1 MKSKQGLRNAAAE
14 MAGDEHCHIRLA
26 AVSHG
31 TLTGTAQQSVNYI

>member
-1 MKSKQGLRNAAAE
+1 MKSKRFLKNAAAE
-14 MAGDEHCHIRLA
+14 MAGDEHCHVRLV